1 MDYQTISVFPLYN
14 LAAFSATYSGAAV
27 PVTGYE
33 NAEYDALLAE
43 AYAETDADK
52 KAELLHSAEK
62 LLVDD
67 AAVVP
72 VIFNTNAYVVSKEL
86 SNVKTNYWG
95 VQTFTKADLDD
106 YVQYLESE
114 RMAAIK
120 EAEKAAAEE

>member
-14 LAAFSATYSGAAV
+14 LAAFSATYSGTAV
-27 PVTGYE
+27 PVTGYD

-62 LLVDD
+62 LLVED

-72 VIFNTNAYVVSKEL
+72 VIFNTNAYVVSDEL
-86 SNVKTNYWG
+86 SKVTTNYWG
-95 VQTFTKADLDD
+95 VQMFTKTELKD
-106 YVQYLESE
+106 YVQYLPSV
-114 RMAAIK
+114 
-120 EAEKAAAEE
+120 KAAAAKEQENEE